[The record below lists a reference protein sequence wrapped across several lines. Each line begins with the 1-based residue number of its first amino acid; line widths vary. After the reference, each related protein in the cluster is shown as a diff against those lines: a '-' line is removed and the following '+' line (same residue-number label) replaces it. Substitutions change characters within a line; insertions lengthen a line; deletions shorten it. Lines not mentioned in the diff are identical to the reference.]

1 MRLALPVADGSK
13 PACQQQNNKN
23 NHEDANSSAW
33 CIAPMAAMG
42 PGGKNAH
49 KCQNQYHQKN
59 GSEVHDVLLIN
70 QALMMME
77 KMIGLRT
84 QADSEGK
91 INAALSGF

>member
-1 MRLALPVADGSK
+1 
-13 PACQQQNNKN
+13 
-23 NHEDANSSAW
+23 
-33 CIAPMAAMG
+33 MAAVG
-42 PGGKNAH
+42 PGRENAH

-70 QALMMME
+70 QALMVME
-77 KMIGLRT
+77 KMIPLGA